1 MNPICRFLL
10 IGVCLSATTSSVSS
24 QMLFLPR
31 GENPDSLV
39 ILSSSSA
46 TGQTILFAGGK
57 AGVYVSKD
65 RGYSWTNVGLYGRT
79 VHRLARL
86 SEPAGMAELYA
97 STEDSVYLST
107 DDGRNWARV
116 LGPHHEITGLLCIH
130 DRSGRATVFV
140 SLMGDGVCRS
150 ADRGKRWSHVNT
162 DLPDLQITAL
172 VSTTDAAGRTTL
184 ITGSKNGGVSIST
197 DDGDHW
203 WGSNFG
209 LYERSI
215 VTMVSC
221 SSESCGGI
229 VYAATEHNGV
239 YRSEDNTA
247 TWISVKNGL
256 SDFRILSMV
265 RSPFPVDCQKN
276 PNGPTIYVR
285 TASGYFFTIDKGQ
298 HWISMKPSP
307 TGTISSPDL
316 PLRPTHTEE
325 VQISGRVTDSATGE
339 PLAGANVVAVGS
351 AYGSATDLDGVFHL
365 SGVQPGIYTLRVAY
379 VGYETQL
386 SKTLT
391 VKEDVAAV
399 ANFEMVPM
407 EIQGSCFPLTQE
419 RPLVK
424 RFGLTLGVAAST
436 WNWRAFGEK
445 VSGIDHRAGFDI
457 GAFVECFDLW
467 PFSMIAEVRYVQKGM
482 KQQIPITT
490 TEFPDG
496 TGENEDV
503 NIRLDHISIGILPK
517 YRLNTIWGELYALA
531 GLQAHIP
538 VHSVVGA
545 DGPEPMRSLLT
556 RSNQMMVDEFR
567 SPQVGASL
575 GLGVLVE
582 HWLPF
587 AVGAEIRYS
596 PNLEAAYTTSYSSI
610 RNESFE
616 FSLTISPPIERV
628 IYVIL

>member
-1 MNPICRFLL
+1 MNPICRFLP

-39 ILSSSSA
+39 ILSSSSP

-365 SGVQPGIYTLRVAY
+365 SGVQPGIYTLRVTY

-386 SKTLT
+386 SKSLT
-391 VKEDVAAV
+391 VKEDLAAV

-407 EIQGSCFPLTQE
+407 EIQGPGFPFE
-419 RPLVK
+419 RDQPLV
-424 RFGLTLGVAAST
+424 RRYGLTLGMAVST

-445 VSGIDHRAGFDI
+445 VNGIDHRAGFDI